1 MNIDE
6 ESNNYSIFIQEDDD
20 ESMFIFDEYP

>member
-1 MNIDE
+1 MDIDE